1 VSRKHVPVR
10 VKAFVNF
17 MLEQLR
23 GNPDLTSDPQALLAP
38 FVGLAVKPAAG
49 APRPARRVT

>member
-1 VSRKHVPVR
+1 MHYVSRKQLAAR

-17 MLEQLR
+17 MLDHLR

-38 FVGLAVKPAAG
+38 FVRLPMRRPSRAAANG
-49 APRPARRVT
+49 